1 MTADPVQPRRSLD
14 EVLRLFRSRRVAK
27 QPSILDWR
35 AEFAGLAASFR
46 LPPGVAVHPVDAAGV
61 PAEWVVPEGV
71 SDSRAIL
78 YLHGGGYCF
87 GSPATHRH
95 LVAHLAQAAGA
106 RILSLDYRLA
116 PENPF
121 PAAIDD
127 ARAAWRW
134 LGDTGWSAGQLALAG
149 DSAGGG
155 LAAALLARLLA
166 EGQPLPVAAVLL
178 SPWLDLSP
186 RDWGDGTRAAAD
198 PLLHP
203 LLLELASR
211 AYLADGDPYH
221 PWASPVAAEP
231 RGWPP
236 LLIQVGER
244 EILLGDAQRLA
255 QRAAAAGV
263 DVTLDQWAG
272 MVHVWHFFA
281 SVLPEGREALAQA
294 GRFLAGHWPDANP
307 T

>member
-1 MTADPVQPRRSLD
+1 MTADPAQPRRSLD
-14 EVLRLFRSRRVAK
+14 EVLRLFRARRVAK

-46 LPPGVAVHPVDAAGV
+46 LPAGVTVRPVEVGGV
-61 PAEWVVPEGV
+61 PAEWVVPPDVNE
-71 SDSRAIL
+71 SRAIL

-87 GSPATHRH
+87 GSPETHRH
-95 LVAHLAQAAGA
+95 LVAHLAQAAGVPA
-106 RILSLDYRLA
+106 LSLDYRLA

-127 ARAAWRW
+127 VRAAWGW
-134 LGDTGWSAGQLALAG
+134 LGAEGWEAGQLAVAG

-155 LAAALLARLLA
+155 LAAALLARLLD
-166 EGQPLPVAAVLL
+166 EGGPLPAAAALF
-178 SPWLDLSP
+178 SPWLDLSQ
-186 RDWGDGTRAAAD
+186 REWGDDTRNTD

-211 AYLADGDPYH
+211 AYLVDGDPRH
-221 PWASPVAAEP
+221 PWASPLAAEP

-255 QRAAAAGV
+255 EQAAAAGV
-263 DVTLDQWAG
+263 QVTLDVWAE

-281 SVLPEGREALAQA
+281 TVLPEGRQALDQA
-294 GRFLAGHWPDANP
+294 GAFLARHWPE
-307 T
+307 